1 LSEILTYVY
10 AAILDVLGYR
20 QRLEKDRKTNTL
32 AFKDA
37 LHSALQELTT
47 INEAIYNYQAISDTV
62 IITCSNRD
70 ELVGFLKVQ
79 KKIMLAF
86 LREGLFIR
94 GGIAYSKHFKSS
106 NITYSYAISLAH
118 DIEQKN
124 AVYPRIVVDKNIIQM
139 FENTPELSALVESDL
154 ICVQNGVYF
163 LNILDEDNWAQVYDW
178 AKNLY
183 CHDEKEL
190 FEMEHEFS
198 KHAWFENYLFSSTFA
213 DHDFERY
220 VPLMQQLGKE

>member
-1 LSEILTYVY
+1 MSEILTYVY

-79 KKIMLAF
+79 KKL
-86 LREGLFIR
+86 
-94 GGIAYSKHFKSS
+94 
-106 NITYSYAISLAH
+106 
-118 DIEQKN
+118 
-124 AVYPRIVVDKNIIQM
+124 
-139 FENTPELSALVESDL
+139 
-154 ICVQNGVYF
+154 C
-163 LNILDEDNWAQVYDW
+163 
-178 AKNLY
+178 
-183 CHDEKEL
+183 
-190 FEMEHEFS
+190 
-198 KHAWFENYLFSSTFA
+198 
-213 DHDFERY
+213 
-220 VPLMQQLGKE
+220 

>member
-1 LSEILTYVY
+1 MSEILTYVY

-20 QRLEKDRKTNTL
+20 QRLAEDRKTDTL

-47 INEAIYNYQAISDTV
+47 INEANYNYQAISDTV

-70 ELVGFLKVQ
+70 EFVAFLKVL
-79 KKIMLAF
+79 KKIMPAF

-94 GGIAYSKHFKSS
+94 GGLAYSKHFKSS
-106 NITYSYAISLAH
+106 NITYSYAIALAH
-118 DIEQKN
+118 ELEQKI
-124 AVYPRIVVDKNIIQM
+124 AIYPRIVVDKNIIQM
-139 FENTPELSALVESDL
+139 FQGTEELNTIIESDL

-163 LNILDEDNWAQVYDW
+163 LNILDEDNWAQVYNW

-183 CHDEKEL
+183 HHDEKEL
-190 FEMEHEFS
+190 IEKENEFS
-198 KHAWFENYLFSSTFA
+198 KHAWFENYLFSSTFI

-220 VPLMQQLGKE
+220 VPLMQQFGKE